1 MSWEEDAKAQ
11 SEPVGWED
19 AARAQSVPERAS
31 DAEIEAARPK
41 SIWEIAKQGTKE
53 GLAGIAKI
61 PVNLATGAGGLVG
74 KLTDK
79 LGLSKGAEAD
89 AQGAREAIN
98 TQIDQGM
105 GTGQPGYE
113 LAQFTGQTGA
123 SLALPVERAVPAA
136 SAALQAATRLPP
148 AIAKM
153 LGRGAVNTGLGAV
166 EGEAVGAPGA
176 GAIAGAAGSA
186 IAEGAKALGGQ
197 IIKSYIKGGH
207 RGAAEG
213 LDIPWL
219 LERNYGGKHATMV
232 RKVDGELSRLRS
244 VQDAVVTQKGNLP
257 TPVLQALQ
265 NVENKINSP
274 EFAAKNFGAVPAARA
289 QLQDYVDDLIPI
301 ANPQTGEAPLRMA
314 WDMKKK
320 AGSDAAQLYRMQRS
334 GNGNVRD
341 MTKQG
346 VSAMV
351 ATELG
356 DLLQKQAP
364 EMTLLNPEFSKLI
377 PAAKAL
383 ERRGRIAG
391 QHNPMGLDELAALE
405 TGVNFMLHGH
415 LEGGLLP
422 IAQKASKSPGFG
434 QAMRW
439 GADKSSRLL
448 PLIPPT
454 ADLMGLSG
462 EQGQ

>member
-1 MSWEEDAKAQ
+1 MSWEDEAKAQ
-11 SEPVGWED
+11 SEPMGWED
-19 AARAQSVPERAS
+19 SARAQSVPEQAA
-31 DAEIEAARPK
+31 DAEAARPRN
-41 SIWEIAKQGTKE
+41 IAELAWYGARNMAAGGAKALS
-53 GLAGIAKI
+53 GLAA
-61 PVNLATGAGGLVG
+61 GAGGLVA
-74 KLTDK
+74 KALDK
-79 LGLSKGAEAD
+79 ARFTSGLEDAAKVGHARMDERIDRALGTQDPTTGGALMQTLGNAGT
-89 AQGAREAIN
+89 ALAIPAEKA
-98 TQIDQGM
+98 IPYA
-105 GTGQPGYE
+105 TG
-113 LAQFTGQTGA
+113 
-123 SLALPVERAVPAA
+123 
-136 SAALQAATRLPP
+136 ALQAAKLPAP
-148 AIAKM
+148 LARM
-153 LGRGAVNTGLGAV
+153 LGRTAVNTGLGAV
-166 EGEAVGAPGA
+166 EGEAVGSPGT
-176 GAIAGAAGSA
+176 GALIGAVGSGV
-186 IAEGAKALGGQ
+186 AEAAKALGGQ

-219 LERNYGGKHATMV
+219 LENNYGGTHAGMV
-232 RKVDGELSRLRS
+232 RKVDSKLSELRA
-244 VQDAVVTQKGNLP
+244 VQDAVVTRKGNLP

-265 NVENKINSP
+265 NVENRINSP
-274 EFAAKNFGAVPAARA
+274 EFAAANLGAVPAARA

-301 ANPQTGEAPLRMA
+301 ANPQTGEAPLKMA

-320 AGSDAAQLYRMQRS
+320 AGSDAAQLYRMQRA

-351 ATELG
+351 ATEIG
-356 DLLQKQAP
+356 DLLEKQAP

-439 GADKSSRLL
+439 GADKSTRLL
-448 PLIPPT
+448 PLIPPA

-462 EQGQ
+462 EPAQ

>member
-1 MSWEEDAKAQ
+1 MSWEDEAKAQ

-19 AARAQSVPERAS
+19 AARAQSARAS
-31 DAEIEAARPK
+31 DEEIEAARPR
-41 SIWEIAKQGTKE
+41 SIWELGKQGLKE
-53 GLAGIAKI
+53 GAAGLIKI

-79 LGLSKGAEAD
+79 LGLSKGAEAG

-98 TQIDQGM
+98 TKIDQGM
-105 GTGQPGYE
+105 GTGEPGYE
-113 LAQFTGQTGA
+113 LAQFASQTAAG
-123 SLALPVERAVPAA
+123 LALPVERAIPAA
-136 SAALQAATRLPP
+136 SAAIQAATRLPP
-148 AIAKM
+148 TLAKM

-176 GAIAGAAGSA
+176 GALAGAVGTGL
-186 IAEGAKALGGQ
+186 AEGAKAIGGQ

-213 LDIPWL
+213 LDIPWFL
-219 LERNYGGKHATMV
+219 NREMGGTHGMMV
-232 RKVDGELSRLRS
+232 KKVGGELDRLRS
-244 VQDAVVTQKGNLP
+244 MQDAVITQKGNLP

-274 EFAAKNFGAVPAARA
+274 EFAASNLGAVPAARA

-301 ANPQTGEAPLRMA
+301 ANQQTGEAPLKMV
-314 WDMKKK
+314 WEMKKK

-356 DLLQKQAP
+356 DLMEKQAP

-391 QHNPMGLDELAALE
+391 QHNPIGLDELAALE

-415 LEGGLLP
+415 LEGGLIP
-422 IAQKASKSPGFG
+422 VVQKASKSPGFG

-448 PLIPPT
+448 PLIPPA
-454 ADLMGLSG
+454 ADLMDLSG
-462 EQGQ
+462 APAQ